1 MTPRSTPMRP
11 HQRAP
16 RPSRTPLA
24 APPPSGHAPT
34 CWARQRCYGWTAAR
48 STSYAATPWKCWSF
62 SPCTATGRRWTTS
75 NSRST
80 PTRRSP
86 APTSDWPPTWA
97 TSATASAT
105 SSARSPNRRCSQWS
119 TPAAATTSTPTW
131 SRWTGGPCRTPSP
144 RPPPQKTTPPRGS
157 RRSAAPCTP
166 TTARWL
172 TRWTTTGHPRRAS
185 TSAAKACSS
194 TPTSP
199 RSSPRPTPPPRT
211 AHRPTQREGRPPCR
225 SGYRSSP
232 WPSPGCWSS
241 RSATTSAW
249 TRSSPSRSA
258 SRWPSAPSWFWRT
271 GGCSRICS
279 RRSRTWPPGWR
290 GWYSSHPPP
299 CWRWP
304 RQATPSTTAAGRPL
318 RRSGRADAAA
328 QPYSPTTPGTGT
340 SPPTPGIC
348 ARRHSSSR
356 GSAAT
361 NSCPPSAPTAP
372 AGHERQSSAMGSHA
386 TRPAMPITSLPSPPF
401 DLIRCDDPRL
411 RSICPT
417 LAAFGPSTV
426 AQLALTGDPQA
437 ARTLNTAEAQLR
449 SWAARTARTTLDD
462 LAAELLDAWERS
474 RPPDEV
480 VRYGLPVKPG
490 EPRAAPPLRPEVRQA
505 VAARLGLRGAP
516 AATLATAAR
525 GSGVSTERIRRVAL
539 QVQAAA
545 TTWAWAPA
553 LDEALRLGA
562 DPVDPDDYGDALQAR
577 GLTRRP
583 WHPQAVNALARLC
596 GRVQRVAWHPDPDR
610 SLLLDLAEQA
620 IRHRHLG
627 IAPVVDIAAT
637 AAEQL
642 GRPVKP
648 EMGVAAPASGDR
660 E

>member
-1 MTPRSTPMRP
+1 
-11 HQRAP
+11 
-16 RPSRTPLA
+16 
-24 APPPSGHAPT
+24 
-34 CWARQRCYGWTAAR
+34 
-48 STSYAATPWKCWSF
+48 
-62 SPCTATGRRWTTS
+62 
-75 NSRST
+75 
-80 PTRRSP
+80 
-86 APTSDWPPTWA
+86 
-97 TSATASAT
+97 
-105 SSARSPNRRCSQWS
+105 
-119 TPAAATTSTPTW
+119 
-131 SRWTGGPCRTPSP
+131 
-144 RPPPQKTTPPRGS
+144 
-157 RRSAAPCTP
+157 
-166 TTARWL
+166 
-172 TRWTTTGHPRRAS
+172 
-185 TSAAKACSS
+185 
-194 TPTSP
+194 
-199 RSSPRPTPPPRT
+199 
-211 AHRPTQREGRPPCR
+211 
-225 SGYRSSP
+225 
-232 WPSPGCWSS
+232 
-241 RSATTSAW
+241 
-249 TRSSPSRSA
+249 
-258 SRWPSAPSWFWRT
+258 
-271 GGCSRICS
+271 
-279 RRSRTWPPGWR
+279 
-290 GWYSSHPPP
+290 
-299 CWRWP
+299 
-304 RQATPSTTAAGRPL
+304 
-318 RRSGRADAAA
+318 
-328 QPYSPTTPGTGT
+328 
-340 SPPTPGIC
+340 
-348 ARRHSSSR
+348 
-356 GSAAT
+356 
-361 NSCPPSAPTAP
+361 
-372 AGHERQSSAMGSHA
+372 
-386 TRPAMPITSLPSPPF
+386 MPITSLPSPPF

-516 AATLATAAR
+516 PATLATAAR

-648 EMGVAAPASGDR
+648 EMVVAALASGDR
-660 E
+660 GLAVAGTWVWRPGRNGTQSPVTHVARGMLAIAGSLPITAIHQGWCRRLRGRGITDAPPLDALAALLRSHHGFVVDSQADDTQANATVMVRLAQPLRPEQVYPRAAMVLIDAIRTAPGHLATHADLDRAATDAAISIHTVSTYLSYHEAFTRYAPTLWTLVGVEVDPQAANEALAADRAPDGTRRS